1 MIQNLA
7 DPIYHAARFYGNRTA
22 IVAGAMRT
30 SFDKMA
36 DRCGR
41 IARIMFDLDLEVG
54 DRIAILSLNSQQ
66 YIEMYMA
73 LPAAGFAIVPLN
85 TRHKETELSYV
96 LKDSGAKVLLTD
108 RDPGNLASLVEH
120 VISIPQ
126 DYERLLAEVA
136 ALELGCAITPNT
148 IAGLFYT
155 GGTTG
160 HSKGVMLTHKNLIA
174 NSENWNSI
182 VEPQADDVFGV
193 IAPLFHAAG
202 SNSIISSIY
211 SGGTQVV
218 IPQFISPD
226 VLDVMENT
234 KITQTLVVPSMLAS
248 LAQDQIHKS
257 RNLSNLRTLA
267 HGGSPITTAV
277 IKEAIRAF
285 PSTELIHLY
294 GTTETSP
301 LATSLR
307 NEEDLA
313 DTGLWYSCGQALPGV
328 DIRVIDKDGGELADS
343 EVGQIAIAGAN
354 VMKGY
359 WNKPEATAEV
369 IMEDGGFR
377 TGDLGK
383 LTSEGYLSITGRVKS
398 QFKLENGK
406 YVSPSSLE
414 ENLKLSPLV
423 EQCVLDGRDM
433 RHTFLIIHPSMDAL
447 RAKLKE
453 AGITASD
460 DNEALCND
468 QSVREW
474 LLEHLKT
481 NNMTAPKW
489 KGYEIARHLIL
500 DASEWTTDNDM
511 LTPSMK
517 VKLRNLLAKHK
528 DEISNISS

>member
-22 IVAGAMRT
+22 IVAGVTRT
-30 SFDKMA
+30 SFGEMA

-41 IARIMFDLDLEVG
+41 IASIMFDLALEVG

-126 DYERLLAEVA
+126 DYERLLAEVP
-136 ALELGCAITPNT
+136 ALDLGCAITPNT

-182 VEPQADDVFGV
+182 VEPQTDDVFGV

-211 SGGTQVV
+211 SGGIQVV
-218 IPQFISPD
+218 IPQFISRD

-307 NEEDLA
+307 NEEELA

-328 DIRVIDKDGGELADS
+328 NIRIIDKDGGELADS
-343 EVGQIAIAGAN
+343 EIGQIAIAGAN

-359 WNKPEATAEV
+359 WNKPRETQAVLVDEWYL
-369 IMEDGGFR
+369 
-377 TGDLGK
+377 TGDLGYCINQYYYIVDRAK
-383 LTSEGYLSITGRVKS
+383 DMIISGSENIYCTEVEEVLHRHPSIIQAAVFGIPDDKWGEAVHAAV
-398 QFKLENGK
+398 
-406 YVSPSSLE
+406 YVSEPVDEDELIAFCH
-414 ENLKLSPLV
+414 ENIAGYKVPKGIDFWKEPLPHSGPGKILKRMLREPYW
-423 EQCVLDGRDM
+423 E
-433 RHTFLIIHPSMDAL
+433 RHD
-447 RAKLKE
+447 R
-453 AGITASD
+453 
-460 DNEALCND
+460 
-468 QSVREW
+468 
-474 LLEHLKT
+474 
-481 NNMTAPKW
+481 
-489 KGYEIARHLIL
+489 
-500 DASEWTTDNDM
+500 
-511 LTPSMK
+511 K
-517 VKLRNLLAKHK
+517 VN
-528 DEISNISS
+528 